1 MDRPATTAPRHALGK
16 LALVAWLATCFG
28 GRLLGNALE
37 DYVNAPD
44 PSFNWKRCEQ
54 KPVKNWG
61 TLTHLEL
68 VSQTWRQQFWSHHLM
83 VIRPNAVRNPDIA
96 LVFVTGGSYN
106 APDEKDLGMFQEWAD
121 RAGAIVAVLNKIPNQ
136 PLYDGRREDALIAY
150 TFDQFM
156 KSADP
161 TWPLLFPMVKSA
173 VRGMDTLEQFAA
185 AEWGQRL
192 SRFVVSGA
200 SKRGWTTWLTGAVD
214 RRVAAIAPMVID
226 MLNMQ
231 VQLRWSEKMYG
242 QPSEEIS
249 DYTRLNL
256 HLEMD
261 EPRMVELRS
270 YVDPYAYRARYAM
283 PKLILLGTNDPYWTV
298 DALRHY
304 WADLPGPKLVY
315 QTPNAGHDLGGGQQA
330 SAALAAFYQM
340 VADRQPL
347 PSLTWTI
354 ASAAEGA
361 TIKAS
366 VSPAARR
373 FVLWTA
379 ESKDRDFRDEKWSA
393 QTLEATDDGQA
404 VSARVPEPATGYRAF
419 LIEATLGTPTGQ
431 EYQLS
436 TEARVT
442 PDGLR

>member
-1 MDRPATTAPRHALGK
+1 MDQLTTAPARRAFPGVLLAALFF
-16 LALVAWLATCFG
+16 VAACD
-28 GRLLGNALE
+28 RVLGNALE
-37 DYVNAPD
+37 DYVGTPD

-54 KPVKNWG
+54 KPIKNWG

-68 VSQTWRQQFWSHHLM
+68 VSQTWRRQFWSHHLM
-83 VIRPNAVRNPDIA
+83 VIRPNEVRNPDIA

-106 APDEKDLGMFQEWAD
+106 GPEEKDLGMFQGWAD
-121 RAGAIVAVLNKIPNQ
+121 RAGAIVAVLNKVPNQ

-156 KSADP
+156 QTGDP

-173 VRGMDTLEQFAA
+173 VRAMDTLEQFTAG
-185 AEWGQRL
+185 EWNQRL

-214 RRVAAIAPMVID
+214 RRVVAIAPMVID
-226 MLNMQ
+226 MLNMKA
-231 VQLRWSEKMYG
+231 QLRWSEKMYG
-242 QPSEEIS
+242 QQSEEIS

-270 YVDPYAYRARYAM
+270 YVDPYSYRARYTM

-304 WADLPGPKLVY
+304 WADLPEPKLVY
-315 QTPNAGHDLGGGQQA
+315 QTPNAGHDLNGGQHA
-330 SAALAAFYQM
+330 SAAVAAFYQM

-347 PSLTWTI
+347 PAMTWTI
-354 ASAAEGA
+354 NNAADGA
-361 TIKAS
+361 TIKAH
-366 VSPAARR
+366 VTPAARR
-373 FVLWTA
+373 FTLWTA
-379 ESKDRDFRDEKWSA
+379 ESKDRDFRDDKWSA
-393 QTLEATDDGQA
+393 QAIQATDDGQA
-404 VSARVPEPATGYRAF
+404 ASAQVPLPATGYRAF
-419 LIEATLGTPTGQ
+419 LLEATLASPTGQ